1 MVSGIGEALGS
12 RFSTGCGGV
21 SRRQVGDG
29 RKALL
34 PACGR
39 CRDRPQSQG
48 RRFRPNFRYGTA
60 RPVLDKLTREDV
72 PGPSRVLPLDLNG
85 YLAIRK
91 TAQERRPG
99 RGGRLERAASVRNRG
114 AVDIAMIG
122 MMRDARLRM
131 SEAADLTWGDVW
143 RMRGGS
149 GRVSVGGEVRRNIV
163 R

>member
-1 MVSGIGEALGS
+1 MLASGTARGMVSGIGEALGS

-21 SRRQVGDG
+21 PQRQVGDG

-39 CRDRPQSQG
+39 CRDSPQSQG

-72 PGPSRVLPLDLNG
+72 PDPSRVLPLDLNG

-99 RGGRLERAASVRNRG
+99 RE
-114 AVDIAMIG
+114 
-122 MMRDARLRM
+122 
-131 SEAADLTWGDVW
+131 
-143 RMRGGS
+143 
-149 GRVSVGGEVRRNIV
+149 VGLSALPAFATVAQWTSP
-163 R
+163 